1 MAVSSVKVYVR
12 IKKGKTSNRNMLYSD
27 KTIQINTTLLHNKIF
42 TFEGVFHP
50 NVSQSELYAKA
61 ISPHVKDALAGYNC
75 TILVYGQTATGK
87 TYTME
92 GIISSKIN
100 AHCQNGIIPR
110 SFIQIMECIHS
121 VPCRSTIMI
130 SFFEIYNEEIIDLI
144 GGTNS
149 NLKLQIYENA
159 KEEYIIKNLT
169 KIKVQNCNQLLMYLK
184 EGANKRQKLSTL
196 LNKLSSRSHT
206 IFSMWIKRRDELT
219 GRCTNGK
226 IDFIDLAGSENVVKS
241 GISRGNF
248 QETKNINKSLLA
260 LGRVI
265 KGLNNNDKHIP
276 FRESNLTRILKG
288 SLNGNTKTIM
298 IATVTTDPKNADETV
313 KTLEYA
319 SNAQSII
326 NKIFPNTEPGDKSIF
341 KMNLIEDDIVKAE
354 EEINEFKMSLGADA
368 IELEPLL
375 YNYDMNQKELFM
387 IEIECEKK
395 EEELVCSLEKEN
407 EQLMSELEKLRQ
419 VKSNLAKV
427 EEESKKKMSSLIDFL
442 GNGERMLKQIGH
454 DEEESQE
461 MVEKLQMSSYQL
473 TKYFP
478 LGGETGSSI
487 VFNDAVLDELTSQ
500 TRRKLQSISDNADKL
515 STSSLT
521 NITSLSEVVTSFKE
535 KVIEEELINPHM
547 IKNNLDELNKFV
559 EPHDGASLPN
569 GKI

>member
-454 DEEESQE
+454 DEEVFILGQLADLE
-461 MVEKLQMSSYQL
+461 VWLPPQL
-473 TKYFP
+473 TEV
-478 LGGETGSSI
+478 GGLAHL
-487 VFNDAVLDELTSQ
+487 DAFGCASMPH
-500 TRRKLQSISDNADKL
+500 SHISCGDL
-515 STSSLT
+515 HHRE
-521 NITSLSEVVTSFKE
+521 IC
-535 KVIEEELINPHM
+535 P
-547 IKNNLDELNKFV
+547 NLWHL
-559 EPHDGASLPN
+559 
-569 GKI
+569 